1 MQEKGYPKLRC
12 SAAQMRALV
21 PWLQDLST
29 DLLADD
35 DPKEAAMKVAAHHL
49 NECYKALS
57 SNSIFFD
64 DILKRSSR
72 LFAAQVVALEAR
84 SVGTRMW
91 RIKPKLHLF
100 LELASSGSQPSKFW
114 CSRDEDF
121 GGACAHM
128 ARRRGGLAKPGPSS
142 STLLNRWRLRNPVP
156 RLR

>member
-1 MQEKGYPKLRC
+1 MRC

-35 DPKEAAMKVAAHHL
+35 DPKEAAMKAAAHHL
-49 NECYKALS
+49 NECYQALS
-57 SNSIFFD
+57 SNTNFFD
-64 DILKRSSR
+64 DILKRNSR
-72 LFAAQVVALEAR
+72 LFAAQFVALEAS
-84 SVGTRMW
+84 SVGTRTW

-100 LELASSGSQPSKFW
+100 LELASSGSQPSRFW
-114 CSRDEDF
+114 RYRDEDV

-142 STLLNRWRLRNPVP
+142 SALLNRWRLRNLMP
-156 RLR
+156 RLQ